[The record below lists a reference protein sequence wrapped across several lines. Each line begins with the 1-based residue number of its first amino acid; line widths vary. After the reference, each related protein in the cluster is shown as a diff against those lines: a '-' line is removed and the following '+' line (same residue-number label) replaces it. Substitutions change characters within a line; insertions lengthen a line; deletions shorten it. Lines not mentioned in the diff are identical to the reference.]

1 MAGQRVEHQHVTQT
15 PATVIVGAGTAG
27 LAAAVTAGEL
37 GQHVVVIEKTR
48 QIGGMLHWSSGH
60 FSAAGTRLQ
69 RERGISDTP
78 QEHFDDVMTVGHGLN
93 DADLVTLAVE
103 TVPET
108 VDWLEELGFSFG
120 SSTPTLVPGHELY
133 SKPRTYWGGEDPAAG
148 GQEILRVLTDHLD
161 RQFADIRLE
170 TELTGIVLGGSPG
183 DLTVR
188 GVEVAHGGATEV
200 IEANRVVLATGGY
213 AASRSMVT
221 DLQPHASDALSG
233 CMPHATGDAHR
244 LLMDLGVEIV
254 GAETY
259 LPTMGM
265 IEDPDRPGRGL
276 RLTIARLIVD
286 TSQRRPWEIWV
297 NRAGERFVNEDAASP
312 YEREKALLAQPNLR
326 MHAIWDRNVAEN
338 ASPPLGPDWTWD
350 RVEAE
355 SQRNRWLYRANGL
368 EELATL
374 LGINGEA
381 LKATAAAYGPDGVD
395 AFGRKHRPVS
405 IERPPFYGV
414 RVTGG
419 MLLSRGGPRVD
430 DELRP
435 IDATGAPI
443 RGLHAVGELLGM
455 TQFSGDSF
463 AGGMSVGPALA
474 LGRLLIKRNTVNR

>member
-1 MAGQRVEHQHVTQT
+1 VTTT

-37 GQHVVVIEKTR
+37 GQHVVVIEKTD

-78 QEHFDDVMTVGHGLN
+78 QEHFDDVMAVGHGLN

-103 TVPET
+103 TLPET
-108 VDWLEELGFSFG
+108 VDWLDALGFSFG

-148 GQEILRVLTDHLD
+148 GREILRVLREHLD
-161 RQFADIRLE
+161 RQFADIRVE
-170 TELTGIVLGGSPG
+170 TELTRILLDGASGGF
-183 DLTVR
+183 TVK
-188 GVEVAHGGATEV
+188 GVEVIHDGATAV
-200 IEANRVVLATGGY
+200 IEATRVVLATGGY
-213 AASRSMVT
+213 AASRSMVAE
-221 DLQPHASDALSG
+221 LQPHASGALSG

-265 IEDPDRPGRGL
+265 IEDPDHPGRGF
-276 RLTIARLIVD
+276 RLTVARLIVD

-297 NRAGERFVNEDAASP
+297 NSAGKRFVNEDAASP
-312 YEREKALLAQPNLR
+312 YEREKALLDQPGLK

-338 ASPPLGPDWTWD
+338 GSPPLGPDWTWE
-350 RVEAE
+350 RIEGE
-355 SQRNRWLYRANGL
+355 SQRNRWLHRADSL
-368 EELATL
+368 QDLATM
-374 LGINGEA
+374 LGIPGAA
-381 LKATAAAYGPDGVD
+381 LKATAASYDPDGVD
-395 AFGRKHRPVS
+395 SFGREHRPAS

-414 RVTGG
+414 RVIGG

-435 IDATGAPI
+435 IDTTGAPI
-443 RGLHAVGELLGM
+443 KGLHAAGELLGM
-455 TQFSGDSF
+455 SQFSGDSF

-474 LGRLLIKRNTVNR
+474 LGRLLMQRSIAVR